1 MMVTIFCKIIH
12 RSTTF
17 NSIQFN
23 SIPTDTCTPQL
34 IKYRVGAHDEQIKYP
49 VGVRKKVGFQFR
61 SVELLCLRIIYLRWK
76 TQTRCVGGQ
85 KSNIHPSMAMDE
97 ETMERIVCGRTSIHG
112 RWLHF
117 PCLQIPWL
125 GIIIC
130 TCMEL
135 VHIPSI
141 IIIEQDSFENFDWNQ
156 SPVEIAACLFG
167 LTSSDNV

>member
-17 NSIQFN
+17 NSIQF
-23 SIPTDTCTPQL
+23 STDTCTPQL
-34 IKYRVGAHDEQIKYP
+34 LKYRVGAHDEQIKCP

-61 SVELLCLRIIYLRWK
+61 SVELLCLRIIYLHWK
-76 TQTRCVGGQ
+76 TQTRCAGGQ

-97 ETMERIVCGRTSIHG
+97 KTMERIVCGRTSIHG

-125 GIIIC
+125 GIIIRVWSSG
-130 TCMEL
+130 TGIQ
-135 VHIPSI
+135 IPS
-141 IIIEQDSFENFDWNQ
+141 QLVLNSDGQ
-156 SPVEIAACLFG
+156 S
-167 LTSSDNV
+167 SN